1 MSAKLRRFAQ
11 ARLAEQSSS
20 KSGGV
25 MSLREIED
33 LFVKKLCEKCNLV
46 ERDIARVFRKFDK
59 DNSGYLSVGELAD
72 AIHLFLNGVERNQVQ
87 ELVSHYDVDGDGS
100 ISLEEFTSF
109 LISRSSPNPNDW
121 LTVDT
126 LMAQKIEA

>member
-59 DNSGYLSVGELAD
+59 DNSGSIDSSELEHLMRVFRKEITSEEVTKMMQSCKHSESGEISFQEFVPMMVPVFKLND
-72 AIHLFLNGVERNQVQ
+72 RYIFL
-87 ELVSHYDVDGDGS
+87 
-100 ISLEEFTSF
+100 
-109 LISRSSPNPNDW
+109 
-121 LTVDT
+121 
-126 LMAQKIEA
+126 